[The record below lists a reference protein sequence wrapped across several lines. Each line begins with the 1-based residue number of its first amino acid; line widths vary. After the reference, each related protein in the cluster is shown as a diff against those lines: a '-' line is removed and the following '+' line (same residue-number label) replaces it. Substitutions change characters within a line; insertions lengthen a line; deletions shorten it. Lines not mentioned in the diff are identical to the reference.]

1 MSASDKKKLRK
12 EQTAAAITEKQRTE
26 QKQQKKLK
34 IYSLTFIITMVL
46 VVALVLVAV
55 LQTPV
60 KNLVMRNT
68 TAVTVGDH
76 KLSAAEFNY
85 FYYDT
90 IYQFYST
97 FDDYGDYQD
106 LYFQI
111 YYGFNPAKPL
121 NEQFTD
127 QEAGTTW
134 ADFFIE
140 SGIESA
146 KWTYAMYDKA
156 MADNYTLSEEDQASL
171 DSIST
176 YLYLYAAYGGYSSTD
191 AYLKNQYGSA
201 ADTESYLAY
210 YELST
215 IATSYASDYVDGLEF
230 EDQDYRDHEADK
242 FHEYSSFSYATIT
255 LPMSNYLTGGET
267 VTSEDG
273 STSIVYSDEE
283 KDAAR
288 AAALAAAESLVSGTY
303 ANAEELNMALALLYT
318 NDDSELTKSTAT
330 STEITSKLYSS
341 LSISNEDMKDWLIDT
356 ERTTGD
362 ISYFRNVTTTDDVE
376 SVYSYTVVL
385 FLDRNDNTMSVGTV
399 RHLLVKFE
407 GGTTDETTNETVYSD
422 EEKAAALEEAEKLL
436 KQFQEGEEVDEEAF
450 IVLVKAYSDDT
461 GTKTTGGLI
470 SDITPDSGYVSSFTN
485 WAIADHEEG
494 DVEIIE
500 SEYGY
505 HIMYYVEANE
515 LNYRDL
521 LINAELVEEAYT
533 EWEESVLES
542 VTAAEVDMKHI
553 KRDYVISK

>member
-288 AAALAAAESLVSGTY
+288 TAALAAAESLVSGTY